1 MNLDNLI
8 ELVADLSLAFG
19 VSGFEDPVRER
30 IKERL
35 KDLNVGFE
43 TDVMGNLT
51 VILDQGRDFTV
62 MVDAHMD
69 EVGLMVNCVEEEGW
83 LRFATLGGWDPRI
96 LPAHQVD
103 LLSHQGKMVP
113 GVIGAAPP
121 HVQSQEDQQKPIQ
134 PDNLFIDIGSRS
146 KNETEQLGITV
157 GTPGVLALPFKQLAG
172 GMFTGKALDDRVGC
186 ALLIQLLRHYH
197 DHPPGYTLAAN
208 FAVNEETGLRGAKT
222 AAYRIRPD
230 LAFVI
235 ETTTGD
241 TPGTPAHQQPTRI
254 GSGPAITL
262 ADRNIIARPALVN
275 AVMETAVRSGIPFQ
289 AKRPLT
295 GGTDAGAIH
304 LSRGGVLTS
313 VVSVPCRYLHSPVG
327 LACIEDVHHTFSL
340 LRALLDRATSIYEQ
354 CAP

>member
-1 MNLDNLI
+1 MDNLI
-8 ELVADLSLAFG
+8 DVVEDLSLAFG

-30 IKERL
+30 IKDRL
-35 KDLNVGFE
+35 NDLNTCFE

-51 VILDQGRDFTV
+51 VTLDQGRDFTV

-96 LPAHQVD
+96 LPAHQVS
-103 LLSHQGKMVP
+103 LLSHQGNVVT

-121 HVQSQEDQQKPIQ
+121 HVQSPEDQQKPIQ
-134 PDNLFIDIGSRS
+134 LDSLFIDIGSRS
-146 KNETEQLGITV
+146 KNETEKLGITV
-157 GTPGVLALPFKQLAG
+157 GTPGVLALPFRRLAG

-197 DHPPGYTLAAN
+197 AHPPGYTLVAN
-208 FAVNEETGLRGAKT
+208 FAVHEETGLRGAKT
-222 AAYRIRPD
+222 ATHRIRPD
-230 LAFVI
+230 LAFVV

-254 GSGPAITL
+254 GCGPAITL
-262 ADRNIIARPALVN
+262 ADKNILVRPALVK
-275 AVMETAVRSGIPFQ
+275 AVTETALQSGIPFQ
-289 AKRPLT
+289 TKRPLT

-313 VVSVPCRYLHSPVG
+313 VLSVPCRYLHSPVG
-327 LACIEDVHHTFSL
+327 MAYEQDVYHTFSL
-340 LRALLDRATSIYEQ
+340 LRALLDRAPSIYGQ